1 MQQSISTQNLPNNH
15 SINIPIK
22 FHSKKFSFINLT
34 DNCKVISFKSLI
46 KEMLLNIIKN
56 KKYNFEEKKITEN
69 NITIKKSRPPTL
81 VSNKEYDKLTLI
93 QAGFRDSEEIEVLIN
108 DNHEINYIEDWQ
120 DCKELEDCEINQE
133 KISKEYNEQKKD
145 GKAQPD
151 FSKFSIFRKIIPGDN
166 SCLFNAVNY
175 ALNKSIAEPQILRQ
189 LIAVEIKSNP
199 ELYNSA
205 VLEADPLEY
214 CEWIMRNDTWGGGI
228 ELSILSKCFRV
239 RFDVVDIQNNTI
251 EMIGDV

>member
-1 MQQSISTQNLPNNH
+1 MQEKISTDNLPNNP

-22 FHSKKFSFINLT
+22 FQDKKFRFIILT

-46 KEMLLNIIKN
+46 KEMVLNIIKN
-56 KKYNFEEKKITEN
+56 NKYNFDEKKITEN
-69 NITIKKSRPPTL
+69 NIIIKKSSPPTL

-93 QAGFRDSEEIEVLIN
+93 QAGFHDSEEIEVLIN
-108 DNHEINYIEDWQ
+108 DNHEINYNEDCQ
-120 DCKELEDCEINQE
+120 DCKKLEDCEINQE
-133 KISKEYNEQKKD
+133 KISKEDNEQKKD
-145 GKAQPD
+145 GKTQPD
-151 FSKFSIFRKIIPGDN
+151 FSKFSVVRKIIPGDN

-175 ALNKSIAEPQILRQ
+175 ALNKCMTEPQILRQ

-205 VLEADPLEY
+205 ALEADPLDY